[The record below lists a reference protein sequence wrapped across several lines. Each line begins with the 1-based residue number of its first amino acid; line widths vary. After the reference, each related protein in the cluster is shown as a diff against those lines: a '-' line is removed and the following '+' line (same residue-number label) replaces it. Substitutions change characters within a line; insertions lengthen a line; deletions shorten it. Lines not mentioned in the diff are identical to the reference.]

1 MEVHLPFSL
10 EINYSSMV
18 QDKGIKRDENV
29 CSHYL
34 CYIWFVP
41 QALLAL
47 VFFCTGPHQ
56 FLHKDNKKLLCDL
69 SLVYLLLSIVFSF
82 WPYLSWSGLS
92 HVQLPIPK
100 VAKLHISTLLIF
112 FYSSALA
119 LLFPSLIYLWNG
131 NFWYLLC
138 CGETSDSCFT
148 KAFTFFTFGPSSL
161 RYLQQLSG
169 VHECWFCRTELVTLV
184 LYWHLLLKPLF
195 IQTSEPVLV
204 SLFLT
209 WTTVVGKLAFL

>member
-34 CYIWFVP
+34 CYIWFMP

-47 VFFCTGPHQ
+47 VFFRTGPHQ

-82 WPYLSWSGLS
+82 WPYLSCSGLS

-148 KAFTFFTFGPSSL
+148 KSIHFLHIWAKQSQILTAAVWSTWMLILYNWVGDPCTLLAPLVKASLHPNFRTCLSFTVL
-161 RYLQQLSG
+161 DLDNC
-169 VHECWFCRTELVTLV
+169 CW
-184 LYWHLLLKPLF
+184 
-195 IQTSEPVLV
+195 
-204 SLFLT
+204 
-209 WTTVVGKLAFL
+209 